1 MAWRPFH
8 GGTTAAE
15 RIGSNVGP
23 ARYRLRLQLW
33 LDLLSRR
40 LDSYVLHDV
49 SVVDIVET
57 VFAEYSGL
65 VPARRSD
72 LTDGRRDHQVPG
84 NRPDLC
90 AAFVAEEGIYY
101 WLERAG
107 EPASSSRGVHTL
119 VLAGHQHAAAQLR
132 PVRFHRGNA
141 SGRSDGVQEWLASK
155 RWCTAKV
162 TRTAWDHGRLELRHA
177 IAEALTPY

>member
-1 MAWRPFH
+1 VAWRPFH

-33 LDLLSRR
+33 LALLSRR

-57 VFAEYSGL
+57 VFAECSGL

-72 LTDGRRDHQVPG
+72 LTDGRQDAR
-84 NRPDLC
+84 
-90 AAFVAEEGIYY
+90 
-101 WLERAG
+101 
-107 EPASSSRGVHTL
+107 
-119 VLAGHQHAAAQLR
+119 
-132 PVRFHRGNA
+132 
-141 SGRSDGVQEWLASK
+141 RS
-155 RWCTAKV
+155 V
-162 TRTAWDHGRLELRHA
+162 TTRY
-177 IAEALTPY
+177 P

>member
-33 LDLLSRR
+33 LALLSRR
-40 LDSYVLHDV
+40 FDSYVLHDV

-72 LTDGRRDHQVPG
+72 LTDGSQDAKGSVTTKYPETNLG
-84 NRPDLC
+84 
-90 AAFVAEEGIYY
+90 FVQRLLAEEGVSY

-119 VLAGHQHAAAQLR
+119 VLAGHEHAAAQLR
-132 PVRFHRGNA
+132 SVRFHRGNA

-155 RWCTAKV
+155 RCGP
-162 TRTAWDHGRLELRHA
+162 RR
-177 IAEALTPY
+177 

>member
-1 MAWRPFH
+1 M

-33 LDLLSRR
+33 LALLSRR

-57 VFAEYSGL
+57 VFAEYSGSAA
-65 VPARRSD
+65 ARRSD
-72 LTDGRRDHQVPG
+72 ITDGRRDHQVPG

-107 EPASSSRGVHTL
+107 GRQVRQGVCI
-119 VLAGHQHAAAQLR
+119 
-132 PVRFHRGNA
+132 
-141 SGRSDGVQEWLASK
+141 
-155 RWCTAKV
+155 RWCWPATSMRRRSCGRFASIAGMRPDVLTACRSGWLLSV
-162 TRTAWDHGRLELRHA
+162 GVPRR
-177 IAEALTPY
+177 